1 MIESK
6 SKNFKD
12 YHFLAKTYFSFCLV
26 ILHRMLANYQMNI
39 GGSEWIIIGLLVIF
53 LLFGSKKL
61 PEFSRTMGKA
71 MGEFE
76 KMRAVSLRQRI
87 ESEFNYSGPRIAG
100 AVDSERHKLEL
111 IAESLGIDH
120 VNKNDEELRLLIA
133 EKINK

>member
-1 MIESK
+1 
-6 SKNFKD
+6 
-12 YHFLAKTYFSFCLV
+12 
-26 ILHRMLANYQMNI
+26 MLANYQMNI
-39 GGSEWIIIGLLVIF
+39 GGSEWIIIGLLIVI

-61 PEFSRTMGKA
+61 PEFSRTIGKA

-76 KMRAVSLRQRI
+76 KMRAVSLRQRMEA
-87 ESEFNYSGPRIAG
+87 ESSYTGPRIAG

-120 VNKNDEELRLLIA
+120 VNKKDEELRLLIF